1 MCSLDAL
8 DIKDEKS
15 EATDF
20 RQRYNDQIVLTID
33 GFYEAPL
40 PWKSDRL
47 PLPDN
52 KELTLRRLQ
61 SSTKRLE
68 KIGKLEEY
76 HQIMKEQLNTGIIE
90 PVPKSPMGEVVHYIP
105 YQPVIKESAD
115 STRLRI
121 VYDCSARASKDV
133 PSLNDCLEVGPP
145 LQPLLFDIL
154 LRNKMRP
161 LCIIGDIKQAF
172 LQIRLREEDRDAQ

>member
-1 MCSLDAL
+1 MFFRRTWHQRRKC
-8 DIKDEKS
+8 

-20 RQRYNDQIVLTID
+20 YQRYNDQILLMKD

-52 KELTLRRLQ
+52 KELALGRLP

-76 HQIMKEQLNTGIIE
+76 HQIMKEQLNVGIIE
-90 PVPKSPMGEVVHYIP
+90 PVPKSPTGEVVHYIP
-105 YQPVIKESAD
+105 HQPVIKESAE
-115 STRLRI
+115 STKL
-121 VYDCSARASKDV
+121 
-133 PSLNDCLEVGPP
+133 
-145 LQPLLFDIL
+145 
-154 LRNKMRP
+154 
-161 LCIIGDIKQAF
+161 
-172 LQIRLREEDRDAQ
+172 